1 MVGDA
6 VAIAPDHYSVV
17 EDNDRVR
24 ILEFRGGPGTKT
36 AMHSHPA
43 VVAVALAD
51 AKVRFTLANGQS
63 MELELN
69 AGMAMYQDAAN
80 HATEILGSSESHVI
94 LIELK

>member
-1 MVGDA
+1 MAGDA

-17 EDNDRVR
+17 EENDRVR

-43 VVAVALAD
+43 VVAVALTD
-51 AKVRFTLANGQS
+51 AKVRSTHGNGQS
-63 MELELN
+63 MELELK
-69 AGMAMYQDAAN
+69 AGMAMYMDDAD
-80 HATEILGSSESHVI
+80 HATEILGSAESHVI